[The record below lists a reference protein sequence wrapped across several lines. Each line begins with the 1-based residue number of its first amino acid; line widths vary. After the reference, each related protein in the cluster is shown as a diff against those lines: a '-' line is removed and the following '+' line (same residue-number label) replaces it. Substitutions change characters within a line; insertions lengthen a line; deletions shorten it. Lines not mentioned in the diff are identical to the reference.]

1 MTKKIVKQLSILLSL
16 LMTLSLLS
24 PLAVMAEDFPDDLP
38 LFIVADVERF
48 TIGQDLLVEPTQL
61 LLPKEA
67 TAYDVFANL
76 VGPDNII
83 GDAPSVIGIKGA
95 DQGPES
101 LVIPDYIVNDLE
113 GPDTEA
119 ALNHGNPLGQAL
131 GTDSYSDQGYWLCLV
146 NNKTLEGNWGNY
158 EVKQGDTLRFAFTY
172 WGMGADVSGY
182 EQGAAEASLDM
193 GNKDELLR
201 LMALVYD
208 EINRDLLNDP
218 IVNGAYMKAMDVLG
232 GLSNQGEIDQAQ
244 IDLEKAIDEFE
255 IKVEYMTHIENTGW
269 ESDWGDEFTNM
280 SGTTGK
286 SLRLEGIKIKVKD
299 NSRYDVGIQYK
310 THIENRGWEEAW
322 TKDGGRA
329 GTEGQALRLEAIK
342 IELTG
347 EDAGLFD
354 VYYQVHAQDVGWM
367 DLAQNGDPAGTQG
380 FGRRLEAIH
389 IQVVPKD
396 QEPFAAFVVDVPVA
410 FEENK

>member
-1 MTKKIVKQLSILLSL
+1 MTKKMFKQASILLSL
-16 LMTLSLLS
+16 LMVLSLLG
-24 PLAVMAEDFPDDLP
+24 PLGVMAEDYHDDLP
-38 LFIVADVERF
+38 LLIVADVERF
-48 TIGQDLLVEPTQL
+48 TIGQELLVEPTQL
-61 LLPKEA
+61 YLSKGA

-76 VGPDNII
+76 VGANNII
-83 GDAPSVIGIKGA
+83 GVSSSVTGIKDG
-95 DQGPES
+95 DNGS
-101 LVIPDYIVNDLE
+101 IDIPAYIVDGLA
-113 GPDTEA
+113 GPDTQA
-119 ALNHGNPLGQAL
+119 ARAYGNALEENAL
-131 GTDSYSDQGYWLCLV
+131 GSGSYSDQGQWICLV
-146 NNKTLEGNWGNY
+146 NNEPLAMGWGNY
-158 EVKQGDTLRFAFTY
+158 LLKQGDTLRFAFTY
-172 WGMGADVSGY
+172 WGMGADVTGY

-201 LMALVYD
+201 LMALIYD
-208 EINRDLLNDP
+208 EINRDLLDDP
-218 IVNGAYMKAMDVLG
+218 IVNDAYMKAMDVLG

-244 IDLEKAIDEFE
+244 TDLEKAIDEVE

-269 ESDWGDEFTNM
+269 ESDWDDEFTKM

-310 THIENRGWEEAW
+310 THIENTGWEEAW
-322 TKDGGRA
+322 AADGDRA

-347 EDAGLFD
+347 EDADLFD

-367 DLAQNGDPAGTQG
+367 DLGQNGDPAGTQG

-389 IQVVPKD
+389 IQVVPKG
-396 QEPFAAFVVDVPVA
+396 QEPFAAFVVESPVA